1 MCHVVL
7 QLVAVVHHARLDRQ
21 VVGVVRFQRARGIVH
36 HYYRIGCTLLQRH
49 ATQRDRAHAIPGRE
63 HDRVGRMF
71 AVSSCIRASRLRAAH
86 RQASLVH
93 HRHLVGSA
101 RIHLVRIGVLRRSI
115 RVLRIRIRVTH
126 LRRLVAQRDRQRGR
140 GRIAVTI
147 LQRVGKHIVHA
158 TLGGRRIAQI
168 AVAAVRLD
176 RQHTVQALHHG
187 IARGCHRLGF
197 CTNHLRHCRT
207 VCAFGVVLHHVTRNR
222 QIAAC
227 RHAVGIDHRTR
238 HIVHDRDRHAATGRL
253 AVLVCHHQIQL
264 RQIQA
269 IRARTCCMRHVVL
282 QLVAVVH
289 HARLD
294 RQVVGVVRLQ
304 RARGIIQHG
313 HRCCGIAPQYDTTQ
327 LHRTHTVFG
336 RKVSRTCILYASSA
350 RS

>member
-1 MCHVVL
+1 MTAQTHLAHAVL
-7 QLVAVVHHARLDRQ
+7 AGEGDRAAGGLCRRRLGRSRRFIRARRQAGFVHHGSVLTRRRNHRRCRHR
-21 VVGVVRFQRARGIVH
+21 VR
-36 HYYRIGCTLLQRH
+36 
-49 ATQRDRAHAIPGRE
+49 D
-63 HDRVGRMF
+63 
-71 AVSSCIRASRLRAAH
+71 
-86 RQASLVH
+86 
-93 HRHLVGSA
+93 
-101 RIHLVRIGVLRRSI
+101 
-115 RVLRIRIRVTH
+115 
-126 LRRLVAQRDRQRGR
+126 RDRQRGR

-147 LQRVGKHIVHA
+147 LQRVGEHVAHA
-158 TLGGRRIAQI
+158 AFC
-168 AVAAVRLD
+168 
-176 RQHTVQALHHG
+176 RQHIALVRVCAIGLQRQLAVLAAHHRACG
-187 IARGCHRLGF
+187 LHTTRTCLHAH
-197 CTNHLRHCRT
+197 HLRT
-207 VCAFGVVLHHVTRNR
+207 VCAFGVVAHHVTRD
-222 QIAAC
+222 QGIAAA
-227 RHAVGIDHRTR
+227 RHRVAIHHRAG